1 MPNQLTKQKTTF
13 PLMMVVMVGVFL
25 QIIQIFRGN
34 SILHDSFHYG
44 EFFASATSIF
54 NDSTLNF
61 HPLIIHGALDFL
73 PALAAKRIFGPESY
87 FLPTY
92 AIYKI
97 LNFIAAAYLVLIAY
111 QLTKYKNNQF
121 FLITLT
127 FIAAPFLVGYRDL
140 FLLIAL
146 HLFLCILDARFR
158 ANQSI
163 LLHIL
168 FGFIVGLGLFWSY
181 DRGIAGAISL
191 GMATISLLPNHRQPI
206 ISLASFVGIVFGM
219 GLFFDAFSFESY
231 LSNIFTLM
239 QTSGKWSYGLQRVP
253 ALLTLFVSILNF
265 YLLFILLN
273 ESFKAVKFSNSL
285 PILICLGLL
294 SLFMLKIGVN
304 RADLQ
309 HIYMS
314 LLIPLLIS
322 LYLHDKAT
330 SVSRLSTLFIFFSFS
345 LGLLLTIFAKSYPSL
360 IVSTV
365 TVFTLTKYRNEI
377 LKKFTKALSGLLIF
391 VCLGFIAAAF
401 FKSDGQYNWLKSL
414 STLPSNRSSST
425 EGVIWA
431 SDRLKERSV
440 ECVFDLSNNG
450 IINGLLHLPSCSRF
464 TYPIYA
470 GPQHEDILIFDLS
483 NALPAAIVYSS
494 TFWSYNI
501 DGQDMKIRFPKLD
514 EFIMKKY
521 TNEVCNHGYCIRHK

>member
-1 MPNQLTKQKTTF
+1 MPNQLTKQKTIF
-13 PLMMVVMVGVFL
+13 PLMMILMVGVFL
-25 QIIQIFRGN
+25 LGIQIFRGN
-34 SILHDSFHYG
+34 SILLDPFHHG
-44 EFFASATSIF
+44 EFFASVTSLF
-54 NDSTLNF
+54 NDSALNF

-73 PALAAKRIFGPESY
+73 PALAAKRIFGSENY

-92 AIYKI
+92 AVYKL
-97 LNFIAAAYLVLIAY
+97 LNFISAAYLVLIACK
-111 QLTKYKNNQF
+111 LTKNKKNQF

-146 HLFLCILDARFR
+146 HLFLYILDARYR
-158 ANQSI
+158 VNQSI
-163 LLHIL
+163 FLHAI

-191 GMATISLLPNHRQPI
+191 GIAILSLLPNHRQPI
-206 ISLASFVGIVFGM
+206 ISLASFVGTVFGM
-219 GLFFDAFSFESY
+219 GLFFEAFSFESY
-231 LSNIFTLM
+231 LSNIFILM
-239 QTSGKWSYGLQRVP
+239 QTSGKWSYGLQKVP
-253 ALLTLFVSILNF
+253 ILLTLFVSILNF
-265 YLLFILLN
+265 YLLFILLS
-273 ESFKAVKFSNSL
+273 ESLKAVNFSDNL
-285 PILICLGLL
+285 PILICLVLL

-314 LLIPLLIS
+314 LWIPLLIS
-322 LYLHDKAT
+322 LYLHDKT
-330 SVSRLSTLFIFFSFS
+330 ISVSRLSSLFIFFSFS
-345 LGLLLTIFAKSYPSL
+345 LGLLLTIFAKSYPAL
-360 IVSTV
+360 IVSAV
-365 TVFTLTKYRNEI
+365 PVFTLTKYRNEI
-377 LKKFTKALSGLLIF
+377 LKKFTKALPGFLIF
-391 VCLGFIAAAF
+391 VCLGFITTAF

-414 STLPSNRSSST
+414 SALPSNHSSST

-431 SDRLKERSV
+431 SDRLKEHSV

-450 IINGLLHLPSCSRF
+450 VINGLLHLPSCSRF

-470 GPQHEDILIFDLS
+470 GPQHEDILVSDLS

-494 TFWSYNI
+494 TFWSYDI

-514 EFIMKKY
+514 EFIVKKY